1 MMNKA
6 SETGISRTALW
17 IL

>member
-1 MMNKA
+1 MTNKA
-6 SETGISRTALW
+6 TETGISRTALW

>member
-1 MMNKA
+1 MNKA